1 MRYEKWMK
9 ELTKDMSLPPM
20 EEKTVAF
27 DELDRLMYGE
37 LDEEEFFS
45 IQDRESMNKK
55 NNKRTSR

>member
-9 ELTKDMSLPPM
+9 ELTKDMSLPSE

-27 DELDRLMYGE
+27 DEVDRLMYGD

-55 NNKRTSR
+55 NNKRSSG

>member
-9 ELTKDMSLPPM
+9 ELTKDMSLPPK

-27 DELDRLMYGE
+27 DELDRLMYGD